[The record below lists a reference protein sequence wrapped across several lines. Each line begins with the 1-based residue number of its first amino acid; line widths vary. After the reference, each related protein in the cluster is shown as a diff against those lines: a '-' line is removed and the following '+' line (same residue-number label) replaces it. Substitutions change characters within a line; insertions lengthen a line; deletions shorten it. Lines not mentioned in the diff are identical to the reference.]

1 MRTAAFGLLCFSLA
15 SCSIPTGPQPI
26 TQANSASI
34 KRTQPISLEVEGQTN
49 PNGVGNQAPRF
60 SWHAQ
65 VDSQNGYEIHV
76 ARSVS
81 QLEAGTPNLW
91 DSGRVADGRSV
102 AIPYAGAPLTSREKA
117 YWRVRVWPEGTDQP
131 GPWSAASSWQ
141 MGLMAQSDWSAQWI
155 TSPLFPA
162 ADTSPGMERWLKA
175 TAADPQF
182 RNAERVADTTRKL
195 REVRPA
201 AYFRKVF
208 TVDRPVKSALLYSTS
223 AGYSEFFLSG
233 QKIGDRVL
241 NPAQTDFDKR
251 IYYDV
256 DDLTSSLTPGEHV
269 LGVHL
274 GNGFYG
280 ERTAFGSTVNLRRLH
295 NWKSSMRMGHPKRSR
310 AMLHGA
316 HIRHRS

>member
-1 MRTAAFGLLCFSLA
+1 
-15 SCSIPTGPQPI
+15 
-26 TQANSASI
+26 
-34 KRTQPISLEVEGQTN
+34 
-49 PNGVGNQAPRF
+49 
-60 SWHAQ
+60 
-65 VDSQNGYEIHV
+65 
-76 ARSVS
+76 
-81 QLEAGTPNLW
+81 
-91 DSGRVADGRSV
+91 
-102 AIPYAGAPLTSREKA
+102 
-117 YWRVRVWPEGTDQP
+117 
-131 GPWSAASSWQ
+131 
-141 MGLMAQSDWSAQWI
+141 MAQSDWSAQWI

-280 ERTAFGSTVNLRRLH
+280 ERTAFGLDKLFYGEPAAIAQLEIEYEDGTSETIASDASLAFPR
-295 NWKSSMRMGHPKRSR
+295 
-310 AMLHGA
+310 
-316 HIRHRS
+316 